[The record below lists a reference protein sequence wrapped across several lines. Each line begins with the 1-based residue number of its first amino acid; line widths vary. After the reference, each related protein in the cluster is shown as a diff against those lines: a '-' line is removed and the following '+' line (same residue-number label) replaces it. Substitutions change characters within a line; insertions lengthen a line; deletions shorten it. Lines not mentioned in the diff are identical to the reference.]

1 MVLTFLPL
9 FCLTSVISFVGGFF
23 FGDLEARHELVYY
36 HQLIN
41 RSRNTHNLPR
51 AQ

>member
-9 FCLTSVISFVGGFF
+9 FCLTSVISFIGGFF
-23 FGDLEARHELVYY
+23 LGDLEARHELVYY
-36 HQLIN
+36 YQLID
-41 RSRNTHNLPR
+41 RNTYNLPR